1 MIARPMATVRLFA
14 DGLRPEAIAGLID
27 AAPEAWAAKG
37 EAFSGVAG
45 RAVVART
52 GTWFLTSRGRE
63 LGDDPGR
70 HLEWVVGKVSGAMK
84 GVREVVPDVG
94 VEVSLLVHDKGFR
107 PGDLGA
113 EVLLNAVILGELVVE
128 VPEAG
133 REWRITREDVVGY
146 LGRS

>member
-1 MIARPMATVRLFA
+1 VSEVIAAPMATLHLFA
-14 DGLRPEAIAGLID
+14 DGLRPETIAGLID
-27 AAPEAWAAKG
+27 GVPEAWAAKG
-37 EAFSGVAG
+37 EALAGVAG

-52 GTWFLTSRGRE
+52 GTWFLTSRGRG

-107 PGDLGA
+107 PGDW
-113 EVLLNAVILGELVVE
+113 
-128 VPEAG
+128 G
-133 REWRITREDVVGY
+133 RRFCLMR
-146 LGRS
+146 